1 MDLTVYIYMR
11 GIKVFRLI
19 LLNIDW
25 HRNCHNL
32 HASSLKFIICISF
45 LSLPIFKLFSTH
57 ALSSVHS
64 QQLTHCKNKNTQH
77 DQKFNFFNYLFFF
90 GGGGSKN
97 SPLHHSN
104 KKRNPP
110 SHKSHLRGEF
120 TPFLKMKLR
129 TWMNVCKNPDW
140 RITINKSTC

>member
-1 MDLTVYIYMR
+1 MR
-11 GIKVFRLI
+11 SQVCTHNNWPIVKTKIHSMIKNV
-19 LLNIDW
+19 
-25 HRNCHNL
+25 
-32 HASSLKFIICISF
+32 ISF
-45 LSLPIFKLFSTH
+45 L
-57 ALSSVHS
+57 
-64 QQLTHCKNKNTQH
+64 
-77 DQKFNFFNYLFFF
+77 
-90 GGGGSKN
+90 GGGGGESKN